1 MKSLI
6 RLWRYIK
13 PNLAI
18 YNIFNCIIHL
28 LEKIIFWFFAI
39 FWLFAIF
46 FILYNL
52 QFEFMM
58 LYEHEED
65 FDKYIKIIKGAK
77 DTIKNAI
84 LNVSSNS
91 NGLSNNINGVTN
103 PDVDNSD
110 INAAIEYL
118 IANTN
123 FTFNDIIAVSESV
136 GSLEL
141 GVSIL
146 TAGGIVGGVVITPGF
161 NISDLQNED
170 DNNNNS
176 NNNSNNNEVNNNNN
190 SNNEVNN
197 NNNNS
202 NNEVNNNNNSNNNDI
217 NNNNSSND
225 NSNNNDGSFSANSNN
240 NDGSFS
246 ANSII
251 EEGDSIDSVINIIFF
266 NLFIF
271 FCIFLLFIL
280 LIYLYKNRKA
290 ILLFITRIYLILF
303 SSIFLYIVY
312 NLSEYIGLIS
322 II

>member
-1 MKSLI
+1 
-6 RLWRYIK
+6 
-13 PNLAI
+13 
-18 YNIFNCIIHL
+18 
-28 LEKIIFWFFAI
+28 
-39 FWLFAIF
+39 
-46 FILYNL
+46 
-52 QFEFMM
+52 MM
-58 LYEHEED
+58 LYEYEED
-65 FDKYIKIIKGAK
+65 FDKYVKIIKGAK

-170 DNNNNS
+170 DN
-176 NNNSNNNEVNNNNN
+176 
-190 SNNEVNN
+190 
-197 NNNNS
+197 
-202 NNEVNNNNNSNNNDI
+202 DI

-251 EEGDSIDSVINIIFF
+251 EEGDSIDSVINIICF

-312 NLSEYIGLIS
+312 NLSEYIGLI
-322 II
+322 

>member
-1 MKSLI
+1 
-6 RLWRYIK
+6 
-13 PNLAI
+13 
-18 YNIFNCIIHL
+18 
-28 LEKIIFWFFAI
+28 
-39 FWLFAIF
+39 
-46 FILYNL
+46 
-52 QFEFMM
+52 MM
-58 LYEHEED
+58 LYEYEED
-65 FDKYIKIIKGAK
+65 FDKYVKIIKGAK

-176 NNNSNNNEVNNNNN
+176 NNNEVNNNNN

-197 NNNNS
+197 NNNNSNNNNS

-217 NNNNSSND
+217 NNNNNSSND
-225 NSNNNDGSFSANSNN
+225 NSNN

-251 EEGDSIDSVINIIFF
+251 EEGDSIDSVINIICF

-312 NLSEYIGLIS
+312 NLSEYISLIS

>member
-6 RLWRYIK
+6 KLWRYIK
-13 PNLAI
+13 SNLAK
-18 YNIFNCIIHL
+18 YNIFKCKIHL

-39 FWLFAIF
+39 FWLFAIL

-58 LYEHEED
+58 LHEYEED
-65 FDKYIKIIKGAK
+65 LDKYVKIIRGGK
-77 DTIKNAI
+77 DTIKNVI
-84 LNVSSNS
+84 LNVFS
-91 NGLSNNINGVTN
+91 NGPSNNINGVTN

-146 TAGGIVGGVVITPGF
+146 TAGGIVGGVLITPGF
-161 NISDLQNED
+161 NISDLQNAD
-170 DNNNNS
+170 NNNNNS

-190 SNNEVNN
+190 SNNEANN

-202 NNEVNNNNNSNNNDI
+202 NNEVNNNNSNNNDI

-225 NSNNNDGSFSANSNN
+225 NFNNNDGSFSANC
-240 NDGSFS
+240 
-246 ANSII
+246 II
-251 EEGDSIDSVINIIFF
+251 EEGDSIDSVINIICF

-271 FCIFLLFIL
+271 LLFIS
-280 LIYLYKNRKA
+280 LIYLYKNRTA

-303 SSIFLYIVY
+303 SSIFLYIIY
-312 NLSEYIGLIS
+312 NLSDYIGLIS

>member
-6 RLWRYIK
+6 KLWRYIK
-13 PNLAI
+13 SNLAN
-18 YNIFNCIIHL
+18 YNIFNCKIHL

-58 LYEHEED
+58 LYEYEED
-65 FDKYIKIIKGAK
+65 FNKYVKIIKGAK

-123 FTFNDIIAVSESV
+123 FTFNDIIAVSEAV

-161 NISDLQNED
+161 NISGTLFFHLKTTSVVIRAHLTYIIYIWRSIRSLLVYKQFWLSDLD
-170 DNNNNS
+170 P
-176 NNNSNNNEVNNNNN
+176 
-190 SNNEVNN
+190 
-197 NNNNS
+197 
-202 NNEVNNNNNSNNNDI
+202 
-217 NNNNSSND
+217 
-225 NSNNNDGSFSANSNN
+225 
-240 NDGSFS
+240 
-246 ANSII
+246 
-251 EEGDSIDSVINIIFF
+251 
-266 NLFIF
+266 
-271 FCIFLLFIL
+271 
-280 LIYLYKNRKA
+280 R
-290 ILLFITRIYLILF
+290 
-303 SSIFLYIVY
+303 
-312 NLSEYIGLIS
+312 
-322 II
+322 

>member
-1 MKSLI
+1 
-6 RLWRYIK
+6 
-13 PNLAI
+13 
-18 YNIFNCIIHL
+18 
-28 LEKIIFWFFAI
+28 
-39 FWLFAIF
+39 
-46 FILYNL
+46 
-52 QFEFMM
+52 MM
-58 LYEHEED
+58 LYEYAED
-65 FDKYIKIIKGAK
+65 IDKYVKIIKGAK

-170 DNNNNS
+170 DNNNNT
-176 NNNSNNNEVNNNNN
+176 
-190 SNNEVNN
+190 
-197 NNNNS
+197 
-202 NNEVNNNNNSNNNDI
+202 NNNSNNNDI

-251 EEGDSIDSVINIIFF
+251 EEGDSIDSVINIICF

-312 NLSEYIGLIS
+312 NLSEYIGLI
-322 II
+322 

>member
-1 MKSLI
+1 
-6 RLWRYIK
+6 
-13 PNLAI
+13 
-18 YNIFNCIIHL
+18 
-28 LEKIIFWFFAI
+28 
-39 FWLFAIF
+39 
-46 FILYNL
+46 
-52 QFEFMM
+52 MM
-58 LYEHEED
+58 LYDYAED
-65 FDKYIKIIKGAK
+65 FDKYVKIIKGAK

-91 NGLSNNINGVTN
+91 NGISNNINGVTN

-146 TAGGIVGGVVITPGF
+146 TAGGIIGGVVITPGF
-161 NISDLQNED
+161 NISDLQNEE

-217 NNNNSSND
+217 NNNNSSN
-225 NSNNNDGSFSANSNN
+225 NNSNN

-251 EEGDSIDSVINIIFF
+251 EEGDSIDSVINIICF

>member
-1 MKSLI
+1 
-6 RLWRYIK
+6 
-13 PNLAI
+13 
-18 YNIFNCIIHL
+18 
-28 LEKIIFWFFAI
+28 
-39 FWLFAIF
+39 
-46 FILYNL
+46 
-52 QFEFMM
+52 MM
-58 LYEHEED
+58 LYEYEED
-65 FDKYIKIIKGAK
+65 FDKYVKIIKGAK

-170 DNNNNS
+170 DNNNNT
-176 NNNSNNNEVNNNNN
+176 NN
-190 SNNEVNN
+190 
-197 NNNNS
+197 
-202 NNEVNNNNNSNNNDI
+202 
-217 NNNNSSND
+217 

-251 EEGDSIDSVINIIFF
+251 EEGDSIDSVINIICF

-271 FCIFLLFIL
+271 
-280 LIYLYKNRKA
+280 IYIKIEKQYY
-290 ILLFITRIYLILF
+290 YL
-303 SSIFLYIVY
+303 
-312 NLSEYIGLIS
+312 
-322 II
+322 

>member
-1 MKSLI
+1 
-6 RLWRYIK
+6 
-13 PNLAI
+13 
-18 YNIFNCIIHL
+18 
-28 LEKIIFWFFAI
+28 
-39 FWLFAIF
+39 
-46 FILYNL
+46 
-52 QFEFMM
+52 MM
-58 LYEHEED
+58 LYEYEED
-65 FDKYIKIIKGAK
+65 FDKYVKIIKGAK

-170 DNNNNS
+170 
-176 NNNSNNNEVNNNNN
+176 
-190 SNNEVNN
+190 
-197 NNNNS
+197 
-202 NNEVNNNNNSNNNDI
+202 NNNNNSNNNDI

-251 EEGDSIDSVINIIFF
+251 EEGDSIDSVINIICF

-271 FCIFLLFIL
+271 
-280 LIYLYKNRKA
+280 IYIKIEKQYY
-290 ILLFITRIYLILF
+290 YL
-303 SSIFLYIVY
+303 
-312 NLSEYIGLIS
+312 
-322 II
+322 

>member
-1 MKSLI
+1 
-6 RLWRYIK
+6 
-13 PNLAI
+13 
-18 YNIFNCIIHL
+18 
-28 LEKIIFWFFAI
+28 
-39 FWLFAIF
+39 
-46 FILYNL
+46 
-52 QFEFMM
+52 M
-58 LYEHEED
+58 LYEYEEN
-65 FDKYIKIIKGAK
+65 FDKYVKIIKGAK

-176 NNNSNNNEVNNNNN
+176 NNNEVNNNNN

-197 NNNNS
+197 NNK
-202 NNEVNNNNNSNNNDI
+202 
-217 NNNNSSND
+217 SSND
-225 NSNNNDGSFSANSNN
+225 NSNNKDV
-240 NDGSFS
+240 SFS

-251 EEGDSIDSVINIIFF
+251 EEGDSIDSVINIICF

-271 FCIFLLFIL
+271 FCILLLFIL

-312 NLSEYIGLIS
+312 NL
-322 II
+322 

>member
-1 MKSLI
+1 
-6 RLWRYIK
+6 
-13 PNLAI
+13 
-18 YNIFNCIIHL
+18 
-28 LEKIIFWFFAI
+28 
-39 FWLFAIF
+39 
-46 FILYNL
+46 
-52 QFEFMM
+52 MM
-58 LYEHEED
+58 LYEYEED
-65 FDKYIKIIKGAK
+65 FDKYVKIIKGAK

-161 NISDLQNED
+161 NISDLKNED
-170 DNNNNS
+170 
-176 NNNSNNNEVNNNNN
+176 
-190 SNNEVNN
+190 
-197 NNNNS
+197 
-202 NNEVNNNNNSNNNDI
+202 NNNNNSNNNDI
-217 NNNNSSND
+217 NNNNNSSND
-225 NSNNNDGSFSANSNN
+225 NSNN

-251 EEGDSIDSVINIIFF
+251 EEGDSIDSVINIICF

-271 FCIFLLFIL
+271 FCILLLFIL

-290 ILLFITRIYLILF
+290 ILLFITRIYLIIF

-312 NLSEYIGLIS
+312 NLSEYISLIS

>member
-1 MKSLI
+1 
-6 RLWRYIK
+6 
-13 PNLAI
+13 
-18 YNIFNCIIHL
+18 
-28 LEKIIFWFFAI
+28 
-39 FWLFAIF
+39 
-46 FILYNL
+46 
-52 QFEFMM
+52 MM
-58 LYEHEED
+58 LYEYAED
-65 FDKYIKIIKGAK
+65 IDKYVKIIKGAK

-103 PDVDNSD
+103 PDVDNSE

-176 NNNSNNNEVNNNNN
+176 NNNSNNN
-190 SNNEVNN
+190 
-197 NNNNS
+197 
-202 NNEVNNNNNSNNNDI
+202 
-217 NNNNSSND
+217 
-225 NSNNNDGSFSANSNN
+225 DGSFSANC
-240 NDGSFS
+240 
-246 ANSII
+246 II
-251 EEGDSIDSVINIIFF
+251 EEGDSIDSVINIICF

-312 NLSEYIGLIS
+312 NLSEYIGLI
-322 II
+322 

>member
-6 RLWRYIK
+6 KLWRYIK
-13 PNLAI
+13 SNLAN
-18 YNIFNCIIHL
+18 YNIFNCKIHL

-58 LYEHEED
+58 LYEYEED
-65 FDKYIKIIKGAK
+65 FNKYVKIIKGAK
-77 DTIKNAI
+77 DIIKNAI

-91 NGLSNNINGVTN
+91 NGLSNNINGVSN
-103 PDVDNSD
+103 SDNSD

-123 FTFNDIIAVSESV
+123 FTFDDIIAVSESV

-146 TAGGIVGGVVITPGF
+146 TAGGIIGGVVITPGF

-170 DNNNNS
+170 NNNNNS
-176 NNNSNNNEVNNNNN
+176 NNNNSNNNNEVNNNSNN

-202 NNEVNNNNNSNNNDI
+202 NNEVNNNNSNNNNINSNNSNDI
-217 NNNNSSND
+217 NNNSSND
-225 NSNNNDGSFSANSNN
+225 NFNNNDGSFSANC
-240 NDGSFS
+240 
-246 ANSII
+246 II
-251 EEGDSIDSVINIIFF
+251 EEGDSIDSVINIICF
-266 NLFIF
+266 NLFTF
-271 FCIFLLFIL
+271 FSIFLLFIL

-312 NLSEYIGLIS
+312 NLSDYISLIS

>member
-1 MKSLI
+1 
-6 RLWRYIK
+6 
-13 PNLAI
+13 
-18 YNIFNCIIHL
+18 
-28 LEKIIFWFFAI
+28 
-39 FWLFAIF
+39 
-46 FILYNL
+46 
-52 QFEFMM
+52 MM
-58 LYEHEED
+58 LYEYAED
-65 FDKYIKIIKGAK
+65 IDKYVKIIKGAK

-170 DNNNNS
+170 DNNNNT
-176 NNNSNNNEVNNNNN
+176 
-190 SNNEVNN
+190 
-197 NNNNS
+197 
-202 NNEVNNNNNSNNNDI
+202 NNNSNNNDV

-251 EEGDSIDSVINIIFF
+251 EEGDSIDSVINIICF

-312 NLSEYIGLIS
+312 NLSEYIGLI
-322 II
+322 

>member
-1 MKSLI
+1 
-6 RLWRYIK
+6 
-13 PNLAI
+13 
-18 YNIFNCIIHL
+18 
-28 LEKIIFWFFAI
+28 
-39 FWLFAIF
+39 
-46 FILYNL
+46 
-52 QFEFMM
+52 MM
-58 LYEHEED
+58 LYEYEED
-65 FDKYIKIIKGAK
+65 FDKYVKIIKGAK

-170 DNNNNS
+170 DNNNNYI
-176 NNNSNNNEVNNNNN
+176 N
-190 SNNEVNN
+190 
-197 NNNNS
+197 
-202 NNEVNNNNNSNNNDI
+202 

-225 NSNNNDGSFSANSNN
+225 NSNN

-251 EEGDSIDSVINIIFF
+251 EEGDSIDSVINIICF

-290 ILLFITRIYLILF
+290 I
-303 SSIFLYIVY
+303 FLYIVY
-312 NLSEYIGLIS
+312 NLSEYIGLI
-322 II
+322 